1 MAKIKKL
8 VSSTYWLCTKELVK
22 YPYLKFTFSV
32 PEIWIHVRIKQR
44 WVNHGFVYEKL
55 VKRYIDEWMDTWTAM
70 KQARKVIMDFYSACD
85 ELTKEWQPP
94 FLAVIDDFDPDKQK
108 HEEETEE

>member
-22 YPYLKFTFSV
+22 YPYMKFTFSV
-32 PEIWIHVRIKQR
+32 PELNIHVRIKQR
-44 WVNHGFVYEKL
+44 WINHWFVYEKL
-55 VKRYIDEWMDTWTAM
+55 VKKYMDEWEETGLAM
-70 KQARKVIMDFYSACD
+70 KHARKVIMDFYSACD

-94 FLAVIDDFDPDKQK
+94 FLAVIDDFDPDKQQDHK
-108 HEEETEE
+108 E